1 MISEE
6 YLKRMQDMLKEEYPA
21 YLASLE
27 QPHQRGFRY
36 NLLKTDEEEIF
47 NLTGFAKR
55 PSPFA
60 SNGFLLE
67 DEKAVGAMWQHAA
80 GLIYLQEPSASA
92 AVTVLDPRPGMKIL
106 DLCAAPG
113 SKSTEIA
120 ERMGN
125 EGLLVCNEID
135 PKRCQ
140 ILRENIERYGCANVM
155 VLNEDPRNIA
165 RDFAGYFDMVLVDAP
180 CSGEGMFRKHEKA
193 VENWS
198 LENVLAC
205 ARRQKHILASAYA
218 CLKKCGRMVYS
229 TCTFSREE
237 NEENMVWF
245 KTEYPDIK
253 IQHVDAAFGRHGFDL
268 GNNTA
273 ECLRIFPMEGG
284 DGHFICLLKKEGEE
298 EGTRLPLLESDAIPK
313 EAGQF
318 LKEHKV
324 SYPYLYVHQDKVYGG
339 TYPFITAGHCH
350 LIRHQVLLGTMKN
363 HRFEPSH
370 AMYLSSFCTPVP
382 SVEITEQQ
390 ADAYMHGMTINE
402 KAQKGE
408 CAVCVRGHCIGYA
421 KSDGTILKNKYP
433 KAQRLQ

>member
-1 MISEE
+1 
-6 YLKRMQDMLKEEYPA
+6 
-21 YLASLE
+21 
-27 QPHQRGFRY
+27 
-36 NLLKTDEEEIF
+36 
-47 NLTGFAKR
+47 
-55 PSPFA
+55 
-60 SNGFLLE
+60 
-67 DEKAVGAMWQHAA
+67 
-80 GLIYLQEPSASA
+80 
-92 AVTVLDPRPGMKIL
+92 
-106 DLCAAPG
+106 
-113 SKSTEIA
+113 
-120 ERMGN
+120 
-125 EGLLVCNEID
+125 
-135 PKRCQ
+135 
-140 ILRENIERYGCANVM
+140 M
-155 VLNEDPRNIA
+155 VLSEDPRNIA

-245 KTEYPDIK
+245 TTEYPDMQ

-268 GNNTA
+268 ENNTA
-273 ECLRIFPMEGG
+273 ESLRIFPMEEG